1 LNITHECRR
10 FYAQRERQ
18 TQITREGDVHPN
30 QDFIAQSQ
38 RRGKSTLARLCEEL
52 LQLMNLTQN
61 PELMTSVP
69 RICILGGGFGGLYT
83 ALRLNQL
90 SWDNGQKPEIT
101 LIDRQTNFV
110 FTPLLYEL
118 VTGEMQGWEIAPP
131 FAELLKGTDIRFVQG
146 SVDWID
152 KVQKT
157 VTLEDGAE
165 FDYDRLVLALGCE
178 TPSDSVPGVNE
189 HGISFRSIQD
199 AYKLDEKLR
208 LLEASTLDRIRVAIV
223 GAGYSGVEVAC
234 KIADRLKQRGRV
246 RLIQSRDTILPDA
259 PKFNRNA
266 AQKALEQRGIWVDL
280 ETTVSEITTDSIGL
294 IYKGQTDIIPVE
306 IVMWMV
312 GNQVSPAIN
321 HFGLTLNDRG
331 KITVTETLQTTD
343 NPDIY
348 ALGDAAAILAGESTS
363 MPSTAQVAFQQ
374 SDFVAWNI
382 WSSLTDRP
390 LLPFRYTNLGEMMTL
405 GTDNAV
411 LSGLGIEFD
420 GPFAYL
426 ARRLVYLYRLPT
438 LEHQL
443 KVGINWLTQPLV
455 KLLSNK

>member
-1 LNITHECRR
+1 
-10 FYAQRERQ
+10 
-18 TQITREGDVHPN
+18 
-30 QDFIAQSQ
+30 
-38 RRGKSTLARLCEEL
+38 
-52 LQLMNLTQN
+52 
-61 PELMTSVP
+61 MTSVP

-90 SWDNGQKPEIT
+90 AWETGQKPEIT

-118 VTGEMQGWEIAPP
+118 ITGEMQGWEIAPP

-152 KVQKT
+152 KKQKS
-157 VTLEDGAE
+157 VTLEDE
-165 FDYDRLVLALGCE
+165 TEIDYDRLVLALGCE
-178 TPSDSVPGVNE
+178 TPSESVPGVTENA
-189 HGISFRSIQD
+189 ISFRTLQD

-208 LLEASTLDRIRVAIV
+208 ILEASLTEKIRIAIV

-234 KIADRLKQRGRV
+234 KLADRLKERGRI

-259 PKFNRNA
+259 PEFNRNA
-266 AQKALEQRGIWVDL
+266 ALKALEQRGIWVDL
-280 ETTVSEITTDSIGL
+280 ETTVSEITADSIGL

-306 IVMWMV
+306 IVMWTV
-312 GNQVSPAIN
+312 GNQVSPAIS
-321 HFGLTLNDRG
+321 HFGLPLNTQG
-331 KITVTETLQTTD
+331 KITASETLQVTD

-348 ALGDAAAILAGESTS
+348 ALGDAAAMLNLEGESIPT
-363 MPSTAQVAFQQ
+363 TAQSALQQ

-390 LLPFRYTNLGEMMTL
+390 LLPFRYTNLGEMMAL
-405 GTDNAV
+405 GDDNAV
-411 LSGLGIEFD
+411 LSGMGIQFD
-420 GPFAYL
+420 GPLAYL

-443 KVGINWLTQPLV
+443 KVGFNWLTKPLV
-455 KLLSNK
+455 KLLS